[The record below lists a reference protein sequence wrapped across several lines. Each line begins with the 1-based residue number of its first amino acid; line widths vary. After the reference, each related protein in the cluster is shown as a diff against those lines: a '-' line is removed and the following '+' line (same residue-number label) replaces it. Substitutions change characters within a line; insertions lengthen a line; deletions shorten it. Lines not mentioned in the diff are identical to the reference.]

1 MLASQNRHADKI
13 KKKREK
19 SSSCSLR
26 QILTFL
32 REPSGCFMLIQTEVQ
47 TEIQIEFK
55 LNSIQ
60 IQ

>member
-1 MLASQNRHADKI
+1 MLASQNRHADQI
-13 KKKREK
+13 KKREK
-19 SSSCSLR
+19 KFIVFFKTNIDFSAR
-26 QILTFL
+26 TI
-32 REPSGCFMLIQTEVQ
+32 RMLHAQTEVQ